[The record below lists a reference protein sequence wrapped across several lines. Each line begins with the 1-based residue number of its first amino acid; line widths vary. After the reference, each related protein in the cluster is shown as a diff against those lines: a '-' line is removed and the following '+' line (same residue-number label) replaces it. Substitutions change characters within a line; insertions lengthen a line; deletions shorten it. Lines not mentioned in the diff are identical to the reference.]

1 MKNQT
6 WKNKLLWGT
15 AVALV
20 FSSAVGAAAVG
31 AASDKAKV
39 KTHTSVEA
47 KAEAKVQAKDET
59 TITVTGDVYAEDE
72 VTVTDSV
79 YKNGNTH
86 GLLNAIKNL
95 KGKPAEAKVQ
105 ALLELR
111 GVSAEE
117 IAAALEAQGDI
128 EAAVVAQEE
137 AAAQAP
143 TDEEA
148 VKKLAKLLNKSGK
161 VGVKAFVNGKQTQF
175 DVQPFIKD
183 GRTLVP
189 FRAIAASLKAEVSYD
204 AATKTVT
211 VIRGDVTVKLTLGS
225 NVALVNGKEV
235 KLEVSAQSV
244 KGRTVIPMRF
254 LSESL
259 GAKVSF
265 DKETQSVIVT
275 E

>member
-1 MKNQT
+1 MTNQA
-6 WKNKLLWGT
+6 WKNKLVWGT

-20 FSSAVGAAAVG
+20 FSSVVGVAAAG
-31 AASDKAKV
+31 AASDKANGKAET
-39 KTHTSVEA
+39 KVEA
-47 KAEAKVQAKDET
+47 KAETAVQAKDD
-59 TITVTGDVYAEDE
+59 ITVTATAEDE
-72 VTVTDSV
+72 TTVTDAV
-79 YKNGNTH
+79 YNNGNTH

-95 KGKPAEAKVQ
+95 EGKPARAKVE

-117 IAAALEAQGDI
+117 IAAALEAQGDL

-137 AAAQAP
+137 AAAGEP
-143 TDEEA
+143 TDVDA
-148 VKKLAKLLNKSGK
+148 VKKLAKLLNKSGQI
-161 VGVKAFVNGKQTQF
+161 GVKAFVNGKQTKF
-175 DVQPFIKD
+175 DVQPFIKE

-204 AATKTVT
+204 AAAKTVT
-211 VIRGDVTVKLTLGS
+211 VVRGDVTVKLTLGS
-225 NVALVNGKEV
+225 DVALVNGKEV
-235 KLEVSAQSV
+235 KLDVPAQAV

-254 LSESL
+254 LSEAL